1 MSPAG
6 GVPVT
11 LKLGGTSAQHAGC
24 VELVGR
30 LAEPGW
36 VVVHG
41 GGTELDAWSAR
52 MGLVT
57 RRHEGLRVTDPE
69 TLELACA
76 VLGGLV
82 NTRLVAQLRAHGIPA
97 LGLTGVD
104 GGLLTA
110 GAVDPALG
118 AVGEVTEVN
127 VPLLAALEAAGQVP
141 VVASLAA
148 SRTGE
153 ILNVNA
159 DAAAGAVAAAR
170 GGQLI
175 LCTDVPGVLRD
186 GAVVEHLTADGVAAL
201 LADGAA
207 TDGMRPKLRAALHAA
222 RAGCDVRI
230 VDGRDPDAVLAA
242 LRGEAAG
249 TRVTAFPGAPDQLP
263 TSLPTY
269 GGFA

>member
-1 MSPAG
+1 MSAPA
-6 GVPVT
+6 PVT
-11 LKLGGTSAQHAGC
+11 LKLGGTSARYAGC

-52 MGLVT
+52 LDLVP
-57 RRHEGLRVTDPE
+57 RRHEGLRITDPQ

-82 NTRLVAQLRAHGIPA
+82 NARLVAQLRGHGIPA
-97 LGLTGVD
+97 LGLTGID

-110 GAVDPALG
+110 ALVDPTLG

-127 VPLLAALEAAGQVP
+127 LALLAALQDAGQVP

-148 SRTGE
+148 SRAGE

-159 DAAAGAVAAAR
+159 DEAAGAVAAAR

-175 LCTDVPGVLRD
+175 LCTDVPGVIRD
-186 GAVVEHLTADGVAAL
+186 GAVVERLTAQGVEEL
-201 LADGAA
+201 LAEGAA
-207 TDGMRPKLRAALHAA
+207 TDGMRPKLRAALRAA

-230 VDGRDPDAVLAA
+230 VDGRDPHAVLAA

-249 TRVTAFPGAPDQLP
+249 TSVTVAPAPDSMDTTLP
-263 TSLPTY
+263 AY
-269 GGFA
+269 GGYA